1 MADFDTSIAKA
12 ASVKKA
18 ANILPNIQAAYESL
32 KTVQS
37 LLALYVAGTDPAF
50 NAMVNQI
57 FTSAE
62 RAKLAA
68 MGTGANTLVTDWE
81 TNYPQALQQ

>member
-1 MADFDTSIAKA
+1 MADFDTASTKA
-12 ASVKKA
+12 ASIKKA

-32 KTVQS
+32 KVVQS
-37 LLALYVAGTDPAF
+37 LLALYVAGTDATF
-50 NAMVNQI
+50 NAVVNSL